1 MSTEIEDKVSQA
13 QEILKELGLPTA
25 QQNERAALTLLA
37 LASIEP
43 NSSWADS
50 KCDLHRTVDLMDFM
64 KNSYNKEYK
73 PNTRETIR
81 RQTLHQFMQHSLV
94 TKNRDDLSRPT
105 NSGQTNYSLNDE
117 VIEILKDYA
126 NESWKEKASVFTEKA
141 DELFKKH
148 KKRVAKTQIPIQ
160 LPNSAQVLKLSAG
173 AHNQLHADIIH
184 IFLPQFASE
193 DIKILYIGDTASI
206 DGTGGKHLHLDT
218 KLFKELNIPELAH
231 DKLPDVVAYDP
242 QTKWLYLIEAVTSHG
257 PISEKRWQEL
267 ENMLE
272 DCIVDPVYVTAF
284 PDRATFRK
292 YSAEIAWETE
302 VWLSENPEHMI
313 HFNGDRFLGPH

>member
-1 MSTEIEDKVSQA
+1 MNQSMLDKISEA
-13 QEILKELGLPTA
+13 QEILKELGLPVA

-37 LASIEP
+37 LANVSP
-43 NSSWADS
+43 TAKWATCTS
-50 KCDLHRTVDLMDFM
+50 ELHRTVDLMEFM
-64 KNSYNKEYK
+64 KNSYQKDYQ
-73 PNTRETIR
+73 PNSRETIR

-94 TKNRDDLSRPT
+94 TKNRDDLSRAT
-105 NSGQTNYSLNDE
+105 NSGLTNYSLNKE
-117 VIEILKDYA
+117 IIAILKKYPKP
-126 NESWKEKASVFTEKA
+126 EWKTKASNFAKNSAT
-141 DELFKKH
+141 LFKKH
-148 KKRVAKTQIPIQ
+148 KKRVAKTQIPIT

-184 IFLPQFASE
+184 VFLPQFASE

-206 DGTGGKHLHLDT
+206 DGTGGKHLHLDK

-267 ENMLE
+267 ESMLQG
-272 DCIVDPVYVTAF
+272 CTVDPVYVTAF

-292 YSAEIAWETE
+292 YSADIAWETE